1 MPAPVTKPPYKS
13 PLDAKSSH
21 RGRVHVLTRSAVE
34 SDATSIAKNDV
45 GSQQIQDPFL
55 TTYEADPLSVTNVL
69 RPPYKMETLKM
80 LPIRNAILLQC
91 IHAMVTNCHSF
102 GWTLTYN
109 GEKGKEQAP
118 ESQAEKIRIQ
128 NLLEFPN
135 DHDSFGNMRVKAGTD
150 YEVLGNSY
158 FEAGRDATGNVSF
171 YYHVPG
177 EKVRLCKVDS
187 TPVPVKMTLMRNGK
201 PVQITARRYFRRFC
215 QMVGTDKVYF
225 KEFGDPR
232 AIDPKTG
239 NVNTALPLEQ
249 QATEILHVPQYWSG
263 SPYGIPCWVNNMPA
277 ILGMR
282 EAEMVNLQYFE
293 DNAIPAMAI
302 LVSGGTLAEDTLLE
316 LQEKFV
322 NSKGRD
328 QINRVVVI
336 EAVADLDAAGDT
348 DSAPPV
354 PSLSIEPLRD
364 AQQSDALF
372 LAYDE
377 ASMAKIRGSFR
388 LPPIY
393 VGRSDDYTR
402 ATAESSAQ
410 LAEIQVFAP
419 RRNVFDD
426 IMNTKLLVYNNEMPK
441 FWRFRSNGSK
451 LVDPALILQ
460 ALTVLE
466 ALGAAS
472 PNLAIQ
478 IANDLFGLTLQPIED
493 DWGSKPFTFVKA
505 ELMAK
510 AKGDP
515 AKEKGKGKGGA
526 EENDN
531 EFPIEKGD
539 MDALTQATMA
549 LAAYVDERGKLDDD
563 VRAKIAAI
571 KARSNAKK
579 PVPRED

>member
-1 MPAPVTKPPYKS
+1 MPAPVTKPTYQS
-13 PLDAKSSH
+13 PLDAKPPH
-21 RGRVHVLTRSAVE
+21 RGRVRVLTRDAAE
-34 SDATSIAKNDV
+34 SDAVAIAKNDV
-45 GSQQIQDPFL
+45 GSQQLQDPFVQS
-55 TTYEADPLSVTNVL
+55 YESDPMSVTNVL

-102 GWTLTYN
+102 GWTLVYE
-109 GEKGKEQAP
+109 GEKGKEQSA
-118 ESQAEKIRIQ
+118 EALAEKVRIE
-128 NLLEFPN
+128 NLLDFPN
-135 DHDSFGNMRVKAGTD
+135 DHDSLGNMRVKAGTD
-150 YEVLGNSY
+150 YEVLGNGY
-158 FEAGRDATGNVSF
+158 FEVGRDATGNVSF

-187 TPVPVKMTLMRNGK
+187 TPVPIKMTLMRNGK
-201 PVQITARRYFRRFC
+201 PVVITARRFFRRFV
-215 QMVGTDKVYF
+215 QMVGSDKVYF

-232 AIDPKTG
+232 SIDPKTG
-239 NVNTALPLEQ
+239 NVNTTLPLEK

-263 SPYGIPCWVNNMPA
+263 SPYGIPCWVNNLPA

-293 DNAIPAMAI
+293 DNAIPAMAV

-354 PSLSIEPLRD
+354 PSLEIKPLRD

-426 IMNTKLLVYNNEMPK
+426 VMNTKLLVYNQEMPK
-441 FWRFRSNGSK
+441 FWRFRTNGSK

-478 IANDLFGLTLQPIED
+478 IANDLFGLSLQPIED
-493 DWGSKPFTFVKA
+493 DWGSKPFAFVKA
-505 ELMAK
+505 ELAAKAKPDPK

-515 AKEKGKGKGGA
+515 NADPTDGT
-526 EENDN
+526 
-531 EFPIEKGD
+531 FPIEKGD
-539 MDALTQATMA
+539 MDTLTKATMA

-563 VRAKIAAI
+563 VRSKLAAI
-571 KARSNAKK
+571 RERKAKAKTL
-579 PVPRED
+579 PTPRED